1 MNNLYVF
8 AIGGSGE
15 RVMYSLVMAL
25 GAGMTIAA
33 NRIVPIFVDN
43 DKRSPALD
51 RATNLIKYYRNIP
64 NGGND
69 PKCGARELV
78 KLMENN
84 KTTFFSTEIDE
95 PISLVIGGDNIT
107 TLGEQTSTSIK
118 INDLEKR
125 INEEKNLLFTQD
137 ELSMPLSAGFI
148 GHPNIGSVI
157 LNSWEFNQESYI
169 NLVNNIGEN
178 DGVLVIGSLFGGTG
192 AAGIP
197 LIINKFNES
206 PQRPKIGVVAV
217 LPYFK
222 TEKSKDGDGGKWV
235 VNTDEFDI
243 KTRAALM
250 YYDKYMRNLDYLYYV
265 GDGNHLATYKYSI
278 GGDGTG
284 IVGKEPQK
292 NPTHPIEVMAAMSV
306 FDFAQSENTN
316 SVQYKIPVWKYGKD
330 ENRSNKSNLT
340 DIQLPQFRHAL
351 VKFQMLKN
359 LFVSDILKEC
369 INHNTPFVKDINIEI
384 PDINDVTTD
393 INGKK
398 EPKKHEYWGINM
410 FIKEWYKWVAEL
422 EHRDKKNANKREMN
436 YFDQNTTAS
445 EDNFTTL
452 FYTDQEGCGV
462 AKKETRKG
470 WFKIGI
476 RSEEVVMKS
485 EVKNY
490 LQASFDELS
499 KEPGIINKV
508 KQSNKMSFLLW
519 VISSGLDRMINEKCF
534 V

>member
-15 RVMYSLVMAL
+15 RAMYSLVMAL
-25 GAGMTIAA
+25 GAGMPIAA

-69 PKCGARELV
+69 PKYGARELV

-157 LNSWEFNQESYI
+157 LNSWEFNQESYT

-197 LIINKFNES
+197 LIINKFNET

-222 TEKSKDGDGGKWV
+222 TEKSKDGDGHGGKWV

-316 SVQYKIPVWKYGKD
+316 SVQYKIPVWKYGED
-330 ENRSNKSNLT
+330 EDKSNKSNLT
-340 DIQLPQFRHAL
+340 DIQLPQFRHSL
-351 VKFQMLKN
+351 VKFQMLIN

-369 INHNTPFVKDINIEI
+369 IDNNIPFVKNIGIEKTDIT
-384 PDINDVTTD
+384 DITTD
-393 INGKK
+393 ILGKK
-398 EPKKHEYWGINM
+398 ESKTNEYWGLNM
-410 FIKEWYKWVAEL
+410 FIKEWYKWVSEL
-422 EHRDKKNANKREMN
+422 EHRNEKNGNKREMN
-436 YFDQNTTAS
+436 YFDQETIAT

-452 FYTDQEGCGV
+452 FHTDQGECGV
-462 AKKETRKG
+462 AKKETKKRLL
-470 WFKIGI
+470 GI
-476 RSEEVVMKS
+476 RSEEVVMTS

-490 LQASFDELS
+490 LEALFDELS
-499 KEPGIINKV
+499 KKSGIISKV